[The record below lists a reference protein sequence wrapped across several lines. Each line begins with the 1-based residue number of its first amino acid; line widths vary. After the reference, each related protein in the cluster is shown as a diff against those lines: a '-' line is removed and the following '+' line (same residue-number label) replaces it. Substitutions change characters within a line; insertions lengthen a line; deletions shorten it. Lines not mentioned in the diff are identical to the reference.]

1 MKLNVN
7 QSLKLTSA
15 ALFLSLLS
23 ACQLTETEQDIRS
36 HISEELTADPQQPV
50 PDTRSNAMPDGLTA
64 ELLSSV
70 NSNLF
75 APNELQMKRFE
86 IASNEIDV
94 RNFFTSL
101 VDGTPYSV
109 ALHPEVGGNISLN
122 LKDVTIDEVIKIIT
136 RMYPLDVFREG
147 KVIQVLPAR
156 MRTESIPVNYLMM
169 KRTGIST
176 VSVVAGGV
184 SQFDQGGSGGSSN
197 SGSQGFNQNNNNSN
211 GNSGNSIGGG
221 NSNMQINGASI
232 QTSSESDFWSDL
244 EKALESLVGKD
255 KGRYIIVSP
264 QASLVT
270 VHALPSE
277 IAAMKE
283 FLRQSEES
291 LQRQVILEA
300 KIIEVTLNDDYQQGV
315 NWSEVLGHI
324 GSTDFNFSTSAAGQV
339 GNTISAGLGGV
350 TNIVFKNADFSGV
363 VNLLSTQGDVQ
374 MLSNPRVTATNNQKA
389 VIKVGQDEYFVTEV
403 SSTTV
408 TGNATTTTPE
418 ISLTPFFSGI
428 ALDVT
433 PQIDKYGSVIL
444 HVHPSV
450 TETAEQRKVITLN
463 NEEFVLPLAQSNIR
477 ESDTVIR
484 AGSGEIVVIG
494 GLMQT
499 VTSDEES
506 KTPLL
511 GDIPMLGNLF
521 KSVRKRQNKK
531 ELVILIKPTVVMA
544 DTWQQQQQRSMKLLK
559 SWYTN

>member
-23 ACQLTETEQDIRS
+23 ACQLTETEQDIRP
-36 HISEELTADPQQPV
+36 HISEELTANPQQPV

-109 ALHPEVGGNISLN
+109 ALHPEVEGTISLN

-147 KVIQVLPAR
+147 KIIQVLPAR

-197 SGSQGFNQNNNNSN
+197 SGSQGFNQNNNNNSN
-211 GNSGNSIGGG
+211 GNNGNSIGGG
-221 NSNMQINGASI
+221 NNMQINGASI

-300 KIIEVTLNDDYQQGV
+300 KIIEVTLKDDYQQGV
-315 NWSEVLGHI
+315 NWTEVLGHI
-324 GSTDFNFSTSAAGQV
+324 GSTDFNFSTTAAGQI

-559 SWYTN
+559 SWYSN

>member
-1 MKLNVN
+1 MKLNVKKAFKLAIFPYIALGLVGCEIT
-7 QSLKLTSA
+7 QKDPDIRPHIADELTSSVA
-15 ALFLSLLS
+15 QNAQQKNS
-23 ACQLTETEQDIRS
+23 AKMPAELTE
-36 HISEELTADPQQPV
+36 
-50 PDTRSNAMPDGLTA
+50 

-70 NSNLF
+70 KSNLF
-75 APNELQMKRFE
+75 APNELDMKRFE
-86 IASNEIDV
+86 IAANEVDV
-94 RNFFTSL
+94 RSFFASL

-109 ALHPEVGGNISLN
+109 ALHPEVEGKISLN
-122 LKDVTIDEVIKIIT
+122 LKDVTLDEVIKIVT
-136 RMYPLDVFREG
+136 RMYPLDVFRDG
-147 KVIQVLPAR
+147 KVVQVLPAR
-156 MRTESIPVNYLMM
+156 MRTESIAVNYLMM

-184 SQFDQGGSGGSSN
+184 SQFGQSGSGGSAN
-197 SGSQGFNQNNNNSN
+197 SGARGNNQNSGANGNQSSGNGNGMSN
-211 GNSGNSIGGG
+211 GSQ
-221 NSNMQINGASI
+221 MNGASI
-232 QTSSESDFWSDL
+232 QTSSEFDFWTDL
-244 EKALESLVGKD
+244 KKALESLVGVD

-283 FLRQSEES
+283 FLRLSEES

-300 KIIEVTLNDDYQQGV
+300 KIIEVTLKDDYQQGV
-315 NWSEVLGHI
+315 NWKEVLGHI
-324 GSTDFNFSTSAAGQV
+324 GSTDLTFATTASGQI
-339 GNTISAGLGGV
+339 GNTITAGIGGV
-350 TNIVFKNADFSGV
+350 SSLVFKNADFSGV
-363 VNLLSTQGDVQ
+363 VSLLSTQGDVQ

-499 VTSDEES
+499 VTTDEES

-511 GDIPMLGNLF
+511 GDMPVLGHLF
-521 KSVRKRQNKK
+521 KSVRKRQDKK
-531 ELVILIKPTVVMA
+531 ELIILIKPTVVMA
-544 DTWQQQQQRSMKLLK
+544 DTWQQQQQRSMQLLK
-559 SWYTN
+559 SWYSN

>member
-1 MKLNVN
+1 MKLNVKKAFKLAIFPYIALGLVGCEIT
-7 QSLKLTSA
+7 QKDPDIRPHIADELTSSVA
-15 ALFLSLLS
+15 QNAQQKNS
-23 ACQLTETEQDIRS
+23 AKMPAELTE
-36 HISEELTADPQQPV
+36 
-50 PDTRSNAMPDGLTA
+50 

-70 NSNLF
+70 KSNLF
-75 APNELQMKRFE
+75 APNELDMKRFE
-86 IASNEIDV
+86 IAANEVDV
-94 RNFFTSL
+94 RSFFASL

-109 ALHPEVGGNISLN
+109 ALHPEVEGKISLN
-122 LKDVTIDEVIKIIT
+122 LKDVTLDEVIKIVT
-136 RMYPLDVFREG
+136 RMYPLDVFRDG
-147 KVIQVLPAR
+147 KVVQVLPAR
-156 MRTESIPVNYLMM
+156 MRTESIAVNYLMM

-184 SQFDQGGSGGSSN
+184 SQFGQSGGGGSAN
-197 SGSQGFNQNNNNSN
+197 SGARGNNQNSGANGNQSSGNGNGMSN
-211 GNSGNSIGGG
+211 GSQ
-221 NSNMQINGASI
+221 MNGASI
-232 QTSSESDFWSDL
+232 QTSSEFDFWTDL
-244 EKALESLVGKD
+244 KKALESLVGVD

-283 FLRQSEES
+283 FLRLSEES

-300 KIIEVTLNDDYQQGV
+300 KIIEVTLKDDYQQGV
-315 NWSEVLGHI
+315 NWKEVLGHI
-324 GSTDFNFSTSAAGQV
+324 GSTDLTFATTASGQI
-339 GNTISAGLGGV
+339 GNTITAGIGGV
-350 TNIVFKNADFSGV
+350 SSLVFKNADFSGV
-363 VNLLSTQGDVQ
+363 VSLLSTQGDVQ

-499 VTSDEES
+499 VTTDEES

-511 GDIPMLGNLF
+511 GDMPVLGHLF
-521 KSVRKRQNKK
+521 KSVRKRQDKK
-531 ELVILIKPTVVMA
+531 ELIILIKPTVVMA
-544 DTWQQQQQRSMKLLK
+544 DTWQQQQQRSMQLLK
-559 SWYTN
+559 SWYSN